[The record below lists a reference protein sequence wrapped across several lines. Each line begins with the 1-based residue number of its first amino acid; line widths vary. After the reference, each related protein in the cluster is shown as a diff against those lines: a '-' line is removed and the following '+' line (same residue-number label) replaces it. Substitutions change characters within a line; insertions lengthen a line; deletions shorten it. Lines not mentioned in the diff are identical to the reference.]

1 MWPLWSASSVRR
13 RTPASRDSSS
23 LLTLDFRRRDL
34 FEIQSSSGRHPVR
47 ITRAPVRDSVA
58 AREGSLILADSFFR
72 EQLEGLDG
80 PIVFIDATEEA
91 KEFQALGPL
100 IEQCRKHGLARNGRI
115 VALGGGVVQ
124 DIAGFV
130 ATVYM
135 RGVKWTFLPTTLLA
149 MVDSCIG
156 GKSSI
161 NVGAFKNLVGSF
173 YPPDE
178 IIVPVAAVETLPP
191 EHIAAGRCEAAK
203 ICFARGDECFD
214 QYVALDDGSVER
226 MIELSLGAKKWFI
239 EVDEFDENE
248 RLLLNFGHS
257 FGHALESCT
266 SYGVTHGVAVGVGC
280 LAAVGFSANRHSG
293 LTNHPRVEA
302 LSSDLRAILGQLPEL
317 AASLGEVRRDDFFR
331 YWRSDKKHNPCE
343 YKPILLDEGAHLE
356 RATLARDAASEDAIW
371 QAFEAAKTL
380 VAA

>member
-1 MWPLWSASSVRR
+1 M
-13 RTPASRDSSS
+13 
-23 LLTLDFRRRDL
+23 RDL
-34 FEIQSSSGRHPVR
+34 FEIRSSTGRHPVR
-47 ITRAPVRDSVA
+47 ITEMRVRNAVEACDA
-58 AREGSLILADSFFR
+58 SLILADSFFR
-72 EQLEGLDG
+72 DQLEGLER
-80 PIVFIDATEEA
+80 PIIFIEATEEA

-100 IEQCRKHGLARNGRI
+100 IEQCRKQGLARSGRI

-124 DIAGFV
+124 DIAGFI

-178 IIVPVAAVETLPP
+178 IIVPVKAVETLPP

-203 ICFARGDECFD
+203 ICFARGVECFD
-214 QYVALDDGSVER
+214 DYTALADGDVER

-239 EVDEFDENE
+239 EVDEFDQNE

-280 LAAVGFSANRHSG
+280 LAAVAFSAKEHPG
-293 LTNHPRVEA
+293 LEKHPRVQA
-302 LSSDLRAILGQLPEL
+302 LSSDLLAILGEL
-317 AASLGEVRRDDFFR
+317 AELGERLGEVRRDDFFR
-331 YWRSDKKHNPCE
+331 YWQSDKKHNSSE
-343 YKPILLDEGAHLE
+343 YKPILLDAHAHLE
-356 RATLARDAASEDAIW
+356 RATLSRDATADDAIW
-371 QAFEAAKTL
+371 QAFEAARDR
-380 VAA
+380 VAT

>member
-1 MWPLWSASSVRR
+1 M
-13 RTPASRDSSS
+13 
-23 LLTLDFRRRDL
+23 RDL

-47 ITRAPVRDSVA
+47 ITDASVRDAVA
-58 AREGSLILADSFFR
+58 ACEGSLILADSFFR
-72 EQLEGLDG
+72 DQLDGLDR
-80 PIVFIDATEEA
+80 PIIFIEATEEA
-91 KEFQALGPL
+91 KEFQAVGPL
-100 IEQCRKHGLARNGRI
+100 IEECRKQGLARSGRI

-135 RGVKWTFLPTTLLA
+135 RGVNWTLLPTTLLA

-161 NVGAFKNLVGSF
+161 NVGPFKNLVGTF

-178 IIVPVAAVETLPP
+178 IIVPVAAVESLPL
-191 EHIAAGRCEAAK
+191 EHLAAGRCEAAK
-203 ICFARGDECFD
+203 ICFARGDDCFD
-214 QYVALDDGSVER
+214 EYVALGDGNVER

-239 EVDEFDENE
+239 EVDEFDQNE

-280 LAAVGFSANRHSG
+280 LAAVDFSAKLHPG
-293 LTNHPRVEA
+293 LSEHPRVEA
-302 LSSDLRAILGQLPEL
+302 LSSDLLGT
-317 AASLGEVRRDDFFR
+317 LGELPGLGDRLTQVERDDFFR
-331 YWRSDKKHNPCE
+331 YWQSDKKHNSRE
-343 YKPILLDEGAHLE
+343 YKPILLDADAHLE
-356 RATLARDAASEDAIW
+356 RAALPRDATSDDAIW
-371 QAFEAAKTL
+371 QAFQAARAL

>member
-1 MWPLWSASSVRR
+1 M
-13 RTPASRDSSS
+13 
-23 LLTLDFRRRDL
+23 RDL

-47 ITRAPVRDSVA
+47 LTDASVRDAVA
-58 AREGSLILADSFFR
+58 SCDGSLILADSFFR
-72 EQLEGLDG
+72 NQLQGLNR
-80 PIVFIDATEEA
+80 PIIFIEATEEA
-91 KEFQALGPL
+91 KEFQAVGPL
-100 IEQCRKHGLARNGRI
+100 IEECRKQGLARSGRI

-124 DIAGFV
+124 DIVGFV

-135 RGVKWTFLPTTLLA
+135 RGVKWTLLPTTLLA

-161 NVGAFKNLVGSF
+161 NVGAFKNLVGTF

-178 IIVPVAAVETLPP
+178 IIVPVAAVETLPS
-191 EHIAAGRCEAAK
+191 EHIAAGWCEAAK

-214 QYVALDDGSVER
+214 DYVALADGDVER

-239 EVDEFDENE
+239 EADEFDQNE

-280 LAAVGFSANRHSG
+280 LAAVAFSEHVHPG
-293 LTNHPRVEA
+293 LGEHPRVQS
-302 LSSDLRAILGQLPEL
+302 LSGDLLEILGELPDL
-317 AASLGEVRRDDFFR
+317 GQRLGEVERDAFFR
-331 YWRSDKKHNPCE
+331 YWQSDKKHNPRE
-343 YKPILLDEGAHLE
+343 YKPILLDSHAHLE
-356 RATLARDAASEDAIW
+356 RATLPRDEASDDAIW
-371 QAFEAAKTL
+371 QAFETARGLIAA
-380 VAA
+380 

>member
-1 MWPLWSASSVRR
+1 MASC
-13 RTPASRDSSS
+13 D
-23 LLTLDFRRRDL
+23 
-34 FEIQSSSGRHPVR
+34 
-47 ITRAPVRDSVA
+47 
-58 AREGSLILADSFFR
+58 GSLILADSFFR
-72 EQLEGLDG
+72 DQLEGLG
-80 PIVFIDATEEA
+80 RPIIFVDATEEA

-100 IEQCRKHGLARNGRI
+100 IEQCRTQGLARSGRI

-161 NVGAFKNLVGSF
+161 NVGAFKNLAGSF

-203 ICFARGDECFD
+203 ICFARGDQCFD
-214 QYVALDDGSVER
+214 DYVALGAVNGAAVEP

-239 EVDEFDENE
+239 EVDEFDRNE

-280 LAAVGFSANRHSG
+280 LAAVAFSERVHPDLG
-293 LTNHPRVEA
+293 EHPRAQA
-302 LSSDLRAILGQLPEL
+302 LSSDLLAILGELPEL
-317 AASLGEVRRDDFFR
+317 GERLGEVEREAFFR
-331 YWRSDKKHNPCE
+331 YWQSDKKHNPRE
-343 YKPILLDEGAHLE
+343 YRPILLDSHARLE
-356 RATLARDAASEDAIW
+356 RASLPRDAASDDAIW
-371 QAFEAAKTL
+371 QAFETARGL

>member
-1 MWPLWSASSVRR
+1 M
-13 RTPASRDSSS
+13 
-23 LLTLDFRRRDL
+23 RDL
-34 FEIQSSSGRHPVR
+34 FEVQSSSGRHPVR
-47 ITRAPVRDSVA
+47 ITDGPVREAVA
-58 AREGSLILADSFFR
+58 ACDGSLILADSFFR
-72 EQLEGLDG
+72 DELEGLDR
-80 PIVFIDATEEA
+80 PIIFIDASEEA
-91 KEFQALGPL
+91 KEFQAVGPL
-100 IEQCRKHGLARNGRI
+100 IEQCRKLGLARSGRI

-178 IIVPVAAVETLPP
+178 IIVPVAAVDTLPP

-203 ICFARGDECFD
+203 ICFARSDGCFD
-214 QYVALDDGSVER
+214 DYIALATANGAAVEP

-239 EVDEFDENE
+239 EVDEFDQNE

-280 LAAVGFSANRHSG
+280 LAAVAFSERVHPGLSG
-293 LTNHPRVEA
+293 HPRVQS
-302 LSSDLRAILGQLPEL
+302 LSSDLLAILGQLPGLRER
-317 AASLGEVRRDDFFR
+317 LGEVERDDFFR
-331 YWRSDKKHNPCE
+331 YWQSDKKHNPRE
-343 YKPILLDEGAHLE
+343 YKPILLNADAKLE
-356 RATLARDAASEDAIW
+356 RATLPRDAGADEAIW
-371 QAFEAAKTL
+371 QAFEAARGL

>member
-1 MWPLWSASSVRR
+1 M
-13 RTPASRDSSS
+13 
-23 LLTLDFRRRDL
+23 RDL
-34 FEIQSSSGRHPVR
+34 FEIQSSTGTHPVR
-47 ITRAPVRDSVA
+47 ITDTSVRDAVA
-58 AREGSLILADSFFR
+58 GCEGSLVLADSFFR
-72 EQLEGLDG
+72 DELEGLDE
-80 PIVFIDATEEA
+80 PIIFIDASEEA
-91 KEFQALGPL
+91 KEFQAVGPL
-100 IEQCRKHGLARNGRI
+100 IEQCRKQGLARSGRI

-178 IIVPVAAVETLPP
+178 VIVPVAAVETLPP
-191 EHIAAGRCEAAK
+191 EHIAAGRCEVAK
-203 ICFARGDECFD
+203 ICFARGDESFD
-214 QYVALDDGSVER
+214 EYVALAEGNYER
-226 MIELSLGAKKWFI
+226 MISLSLGAKKWFI
-239 EVDEFDENE
+239 EADEFDQNE

-280 LAAVGFSANRHSG
+280 LAAVDFSADRHPG
-293 LTNHPRVEA
+293 LSDHPRVQA
-302 LSSDLRAILGQLPEL
+302 LSSDLLAILGDVP
-317 AASLGEVRRDDFFR
+317 ALGERLDEVERVDFFR
-331 YWRSDKKHNPCE
+331 YWQSDKKHNPSE
-343 YKPILLDEGAHLE
+343 YKPILLDGDAQLE
-356 RATLARDAASEDAIW
+356 RATLPRDAASDDAIW
-371 QAFEAAKTL
+371 QAFEAARGL
-380 VAA
+380 VAT

>member
-1 MWPLWSASSVRR
+1 M
-13 RTPASRDSSS
+13 
-23 LLTLDFRRRDL
+23 RDL

-47 ITRAPVRDSVA
+47 ISDAPVREAVA
-58 AREGSLILADSFFR
+58 ACDGSLILADSFFR
-72 EQLEGLDG
+72 DQLEGLDR
-80 PIVFIDATEEA
+80 PIIFIEASEEA
-91 KEFQALGPL
+91 KEFEAVGPL
-100 IEQCRKHGLARNGRI
+100 IEQCRKQGLARSGRI

-203 ICFARGDECFD
+203 ICFARGGQCFD
-214 QYVALDDGSVER
+214 DYAALADGDFEA

-239 EVDEFDENE
+239 EVDEFDQNE

-280 LAAVGFSANRHSG
+280 LAAVGFSAKLHPRLSE
-293 LTNHPRVEA
+293 HPRVEA
-302 LSSDLRAILGQLPEL
+302 LSSDLLTVLGEFPEL
-317 AASLGEVRRDDFFR
+317 GDRLTEVERDDFFR
-331 YWRSDKKHNPCE
+331 YWQSDKKHNPRE
-343 YKPILLDEGAHLE
+343 YKPILLNEAAHLE
-356 RATLARDAASEDAIW
+356 RATLRRDEASDDAIW
-371 QAFEAAKTL
+371 
-380 VAA
+380 

>member
-1 MWPLWSASSVRR
+1 MH
-13 RTPASRDSSS
+13 
-23 LLTLDFRRRDL
+23 DL

-47 ITRAPVRDSVA
+47 ITDASVRDAV
-58 AREGSLILADSFFR
+58 EGCEASLILADSFFR
-72 EQLEGLDG
+72 DQLAGLDR
-80 PIVFIDATEEA
+80 PIIFIDATEEA

-100 IEQCRKHGLARNGRI
+100 IEQCREQGLARSGRI

-135 RGVKWTFLPTTLLA
+135 RGVKWTLLPTTLLA

-191 EHIAAGRCEAAK
+191 EHLAAGRCEAAK
-203 ICFARGDECFD
+203 ICFARGNECFD
-214 QYVALDDGSVER
+214 QYVALGDSNIEI

-239 EVDEFDENE
+239 EVDEFDQNE

-266 SYGVTHGVAVGVGC
+266 GYGVSHGVAVGVGC
-280 LAAVGFSANRHSG
+280 LAAVEFSAKLHPG
-293 LTNHPRVEA
+293 LAEHPRVEA
-302 LSSDLRAILGQLPEL
+302 LSSDLLMV
-317 AASLGEVRRDDFFR
+317 LGELPALGDRLIEVGRDDFFR
-331 YWRSDKKHNPCE
+331 YWQSDKKHNPSE
-343 YKPILLDEGAHLE
+343 YKPILIDEAAHLE
-356 RATLARDAASEDAIW
+356 RATLPRDAASDEAIW
-371 QAFEAAKTL
+371 HAFEAARAL

>member
-1 MWPLWSASSVRR
+1 M
-13 RTPASRDSSS
+13 
-23 LLTLDFRRRDL
+23 RDL
-34 FEIQSSSGRHPVR
+34 FEIRSSTGRHPVR
-47 ITRAPVRDSVA
+47 ITDAPVREAVESCDA
-58 AREGSLILADSFFR
+58 SLVLADSFFR
-72 EQLEGLDG
+72 DQLVGLDR
-80 PIVFIDATEEA
+80 PIIFIDATEEA

-100 IEQCRKHGLARNGRI
+100 IEQCREHGLARSGRI

-161 NVGAFKNLVGSF
+161 NAGAFKNLVGSF

-178 IIVPVAAVETLPP
+178 IIVPVAAVQTLPA

-203 ICFARGDECFD
+203 ICFARGDQCFD
-214 QYVALDDGSVER
+214 DYVAVSTANGASVQP

-239 EVDEFDENE
+239 EVDEFDQNE

-280 LAAVGFSANRHSG
+280 LAAMAFSERIHPG
-293 LTNHPRVEA
+293 LAEHPRVRA
-302 LSSDLRAILGQLPEL
+302 LSSDLLTILGELPGLGEK
-317 AASLGEVRRDDFFR
+317 LGEVGRADFFR
-331 YWRSDKKHNPCE
+331 YWQSDKKHNPSE
-343 YKPILLDEGAHLE
+343 YKPILLDAGAQLE
-356 RATLARDAASEDAIW
+356 RATLPRNAASDEAIW
-371 QAFEAAKTL
+371 EAFEAAKGL

>member
-1 MWPLWSASSVRR
+1 M
-13 RTPASRDSSS
+13 
-23 LLTLDFRRRDL
+23 RDL

-47 ITRAPVRDSVA
+47 ITDASVREAVTA
-58 AREGSLILADSFFR
+58 CEGSLIFADSFFQD
-72 EQLEGLDG
+72 ELEGLDR
-80 PIVFIDATEEA
+80 PIIFIEATEEA
-91 KEFQALGPL
+91 KEFQAVGPL
-100 IEQCRKHGLARNGRI
+100 IEECRKHGLARSGRI

-124 DIAGFV
+124 DIAGFI

-135 RGVKWTFLPTTLLA
+135 RGVNWTFLPTTLLA

-178 IIVPVAAVETLPP
+178 IIVPVAVLETLPP
-191 EHIAAGRCEAAK
+191 EHVAAGRCEAAK

-214 QYVALDDGSVER
+214 EYIALGEKNVER

-239 EVDEFDENE
+239 EVDEFDQNE

-266 SYGVTHGVAVGVGC
+266 SYGVSHGVAVGVGC
-280 LAAVGFSANRHSG
+280 LAAVDFSAKRHPA
-293 LTNHPRVEA
+293 LTDHPRVEA
-302 LSSDLRAILGQLPEL
+302 LSSDLLGVLGLLSELPER
-317 AASLGEVRRDDFFR
+317 LGEVGREDFFR
-331 YWRSDKKHNPCE
+331 YWQSDKKHNPHE
-343 YKPILLDEGAHLE
+343 YKPILVD
-356 RATLARDAASEDAIW
+356 AR
-371 QAFEAAKTL
+371 
-380 VAA
+380 

>member
-1 MWPLWSASSVRR
+1 M
-13 RTPASRDSSS
+13 
-23 LLTLDFRRRDL
+23 RDL
-34 FEIQSSSGRHPVR
+34 FEIQSSGGRHPVR
-47 ITRAPVRDSVA
+47 ITHASVRDA
-58 AREGSLILADSFFR
+58 AAGCEGSLILADSFFR
-72 EQLEGLDG
+72 DQLEGLDR
-80 PIVFIDATEEA
+80 PIIFIDATEET
-91 KEFQALGPL
+91 KEFQAVGPL
-100 IEQCRKHGLARNGRI
+100 IEQCREQGLARSGRI

-135 RGVKWTFLPTTLLA
+135 RGVKWTLLPTTLLA

-178 IIVPVAAVETLPP
+178 IIVPLAAVGTLPP

-203 ICFARGDECFD
+203 ICFARSDDCFERYISLADGDWE
-214 QYVALDDGSVER
+214 S

-239 EVDEFDENE
+239 EVDEFDQNE

-280 LAAVGFSANRHSG
+280 LAAVDFSAKLHPG
-293 LTNHPRVEA
+293 LSEHPRVAA
-302 LSSDLRAILGQLPEL
+302 LSGDLLTILGELPEL
-317 AASLGEVRRDDFFR
+317 GERLGDVEPDDFFR
-331 YWRSDKKHNPCE
+331 YWQSDKKHSPRE
-343 YKPILLDEGAHLE
+343 YKPILLDKAAHLE
-356 RATLARDAASEDAIW
+356 RATLPRDVASDDAIW
-371 QAFEAAKTL
+371 EAFEAARAL
-380 VAA
+380 VTA

>member
-1 MWPLWSASSVRR
+1 M
-13 RTPASRDSSS
+13 
-23 LLTLDFRRRDL
+23 RDL
-34 FEIQSSSGRHPVR
+34 FKIKSSSGSHPVR
-47 ITRAPVRDSVA
+47 ITSSSVREAVA
-58 AREGSLILADSFFR
+58 ACDGTLILADAFFR
-72 EQLEGLDG
+72 DELEGLDW
-80 PIVFIDATEEA
+80 PIIFIEATEEA
-91 KEFQALGPL
+91 KEFQAVGPL
-100 IEQCRKHGLARNGRI
+100 IETCRKQGLARNGRI

-135 RGVKWTFLPTTLLA
+135 RGVKWTLLPTTLLA

-178 IIVPVAAVETLPP
+178 IIVPVRAVETLPA
-191 EHIAAGRCEAAK
+191 EHIVAGKCEAAK

-214 QYVALDDGSVER
+214 DYLALDQSDVER

-239 EVDEFDENE
+239 EVDEFDQNE

-280 LAAVGFSANRHSG
+280 LAAVDFSAKLHPQLDR
-293 LTNHPRVEA
+293 HPRVGA
-302 LSSDLRAILGQLPEL
+302 LSSDLLNVLGQLPDL
-317 AASLGEVRRDDFFR
+317 AVSLSQVQRDDFFR
-331 YWRSDKKHNPCE
+331 YWQSDKKHNPRE
-343 YKPILLDEGAHLE
+343 YKPILLDEQAHLE
-356 RATLARDAASEDAIW
+356 RATLARDAASDDAIW
-371 QAFEAAKTL
+371 QAFEAARDH

>member
-1 MWPLWSASSVRR
+1 M
-13 RTPASRDSSS
+13 
-23 LLTLDFRRRDL
+23 RDL

-47 ITRAPVRDSVA
+47 ITNASVRDAVA
-58 AREGSLILADSFFR
+58 GCDGSLILADSFFR
-72 EQLEGLDG
+72 DELEGLDR
-80 PIVFIDATEEA
+80 PIVWIDATEEA
-91 KEFQALGPL
+91 KEFQAVGPL
-100 IEQCRKHGLARNGRI
+100 IEKCRELGLARNGRI

-135 RGVKWTFLPTTLLA
+135 RGVKWTLLPTTLLA

-161 NVGAFKNLVGSF
+161 NVRAFKNLVGSF
-173 YPPDE
+173 FPPDE
-178 IIVPVAAVETLPP
+178 IIVPVRAVETLPP

-203 ICFARGDECFD
+203 ICFARGEETFGE
-214 QYVALDDGSVER
+214 YIALDGSHFEH
-226 MIELSLGAKKWFI
+226 MIELSLEAKKWFI
-239 EVDEFDENE
+239 EVDEFDQNE

-280 LAAVGFSANRHSG
+280 LAAVDFSAKQHPG
-293 LTNHPRVEA
+293 LSEHPRVEA
-302 LSSDLRAILGQLPEL
+302 LSSDLLGVLGELPEL
-317 AASLGEVRRDDFFR
+317 GDRLDEVTREDFFHF
-331 YWRSDKKHNPCE
+331 WQSDKKHSPRE
-343 YKPILLDEGAHLE
+343 YKPILLDERANLT
-356 RATLARDAASEDAIW
+356 RATLPRDAASDDAIW
-371 QAFEAAKTL
+371 QAFEAARGL